1 MSSQATQQH
10 TVNQP
15 AVTQIVD
22 PNDPNAVPPPSIVA
36 AGTGLSATPREVA
49 DSSQEA
55 ATAPGSGNISDS
67 DHSEKLSFKDQVN
80 GYAKKFAG
88 AAFRNPEEKE
98 WGEKKLAGDS
108 V

>member
-1 MSSQATQQH
+1 MSSQAAQQH
-10 TVNQP
+10 TANQP

-22 PNDPNAVPPPSIVA
+22 HNDPNAVPPSSIVA
-36 AGTGLSATPREVA
+36 AGTGLSAAPREVA

-55 ATAPGSGNISDS
+55 ATAPGSGNIS